1 VTIRTLGVIDADLA
15 AWNDRMYEAH
25 PTPYERGIA
34 GAIEAARVRAVLD
47 LAQVRPS
54 DAVLEVGCESGRL
67 LSRVPAARRVAGAD
81 ISRRALEDAARRFAE
96 RGRPVELYQV
106 DALRGLPFERG
117 EFDVILCSEMLEHVE
132 EPGVVLDHLREIAT
146 PMTRIVV
153 SVPIEAPK
161 VRLKALLGRLG
172 LLHRLFPNI
181 EPGQS
186 EWHVHAFSPAMLR
199 DLTRERFETIAHK
212 RVIFAHEV
220 VLLRAL

>member
-1 VTIRTLGVIDADLA
+1 MTITTLGVIDPDLA
-15 AWNDRMYEAH
+15 DWNDRMYAAH

-34 GAIEAARVRAVLD
+34 GGIEAARVRAVLG
-47 LAQVRPS
+47 LARIQPS

-67 LSRVPAARRVAGAD
+67 LSRVPRARRIAGAD
-81 ISRRALEDAARRFAE
+81 ISRRALEDAAARFVQQ
-96 RGRPVELYQV
+96 GRPVELFQV

-132 EPGVVLDHLREIAT
+132 EPGTVLDHLRSLAT
-146 PMTRIVV
+146 PATRIVV

-161 VRLKALLGRLG
+161 VRLKAVLGRLG
-172 LLHRLFPNI
+172 LLERLFPNI

-199 DLTRERFETIAHK
+199 DLTRDRFETVARK
-212 RVIFAHEV
+212 RVLFAHEV
-220 VLLRAL
+220 ALLRAR